1 MCLTTSVYHKKLA
14 TELPISNFILQ
25 KKKKIEYFIKQKE
38 STKCKI
44 QPEVSK
50 SWTETSRASQ
60 MDRLHRFHLR
70 GDFGM
75 LGFGLRSGHI
85 EVSRSNQANHLVDL
99 AHVDAL

>member
-25 KKKKIEYFIKQKE
+25 EKKKKKKIEYFIKQKE

-50 SWTETSRASQ
+50 SWTDSPASSSEEI
-60 MDRLHRFHLR
+60 LVC
-70 GDFGM
+70 
-75 LGFGLRSGHI
+75 LG
-85 EVSRSNQANHLVDL
+85 LV
-99 AHVDAL
+99 

>member
-25 KKKKIEYFIKQKE
+25 GKKIEYFIKQKE

-60 MDRLHRFHLR
+60 ADRLPHFLLR

-75 LGFGLRSGHI
+75 LGFGLGSGHS
-85 EVSRSNQANHLVDL
+85 EVSRSNQANHPVDL